1 MLDNKM
7 SSNKLSDSVRE
18 YISLDSGE
26 CVNDGIE
33 VKHPR
38 PAKNQKIS
46 ILLLSYE

>member
-7 SSNKLSDSVRE
+7 SSNKLGDSIRE
-18 YISLDSGE
+18 CYGE